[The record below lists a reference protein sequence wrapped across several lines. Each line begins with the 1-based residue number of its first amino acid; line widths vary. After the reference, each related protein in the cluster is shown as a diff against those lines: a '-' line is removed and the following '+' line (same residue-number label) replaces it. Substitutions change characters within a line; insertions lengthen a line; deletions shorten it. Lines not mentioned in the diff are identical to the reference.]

1 MHFKH
6 TTQLSMANQKLTP
19 GVVLSYIRENQNNNK
34 SLKAVFTNQFFT
46 RMDIKELEG
55 IQKAIDKEMG
65 RRAKQVIDEKI
76 EFLKQHGY
84 KVQKD

>member
-1 MHFKH
+1 
-6 TTQLSMANQKLTP
+6 MANQKLTP

>member
-1 MHFKH
+1 
-6 TTQLSMANQKLTP
+6 MANQKLTP
-19 GVVLSYIRENQNNNK
+19 GVVLNYMRDNQNNNK

-55 IQKAIDKEMG
+55 MKKAIDKEMG